1 MGQKVHPY
9 GFRLGVIRE
18 HKARWFAE
26 GKNYRDNLVEDLK
39 IREFILDRLDDASIS
54 DIIIER
60 AAGTVTITIET
71 AKPGIV
77 IGRGGRDV
85 DRLRREIEGMTDYKV
100 RVNVEETPNPD
111 TNAQLVA
118 ETIARQI
125 ERRTSHRRAMRQ
137 AIDRAMRMGAEGV
150 RCMVAGRLG
159 GAEIAR
165 TEAAGPE
172 GRVPLQT
179 LRGDVEYGFAE
190 AKTAYGHI
198 GVKVWVYNGEIL
210 PPLTD
215 QERQKRKERA
225 EQARQEAEQ
234 EAAEEAAAEQ
244 EAAEEEA
251 AEEQVPEEEAVA
263 EEVAEG
269 VGAEEAAEVSA
280 EETGAEQAAEE
291 ASAEESAEDETA
303 EEPEAESAAEE
314 AEEEDAAEETG
325 DEDLEDPLVAALQDE
340 TTEDEDTEEG

>member
-1 MGQKVHPY
+1 VGQKVHPY

-18 HKARWFAE
+18 HKGRWFAE

-39 IREFILDRLDDASIS
+39 IREFILDRLEDASIS
-54 DIIIER
+54 DIVIER

-85 DRLRREIEGMTDYKV
+85 DRLRRHIEGMTNYKV

-137 AIDRAMRMGAEGV
+137 AMDRAMRMGAEGV

-179 LRGDVEYGFAE
+179 LRGDVEYGFTE
-190 AKTAYGHI
+190 AKTGYGHI
-198 GVKVWVYNGEIL
+198 GVKVWIYNGEIL
-210 PPLTD
+210 PPLTEE
-215 QERQKRKERA
+215 ERQKRQERA
-225 EQARQEAEQ
+225 EEARREAE
-234 EAAEEAAAEQ
+234 EAKKAEAEAAREAKEAEAAEAAEEADEAAAEEAAAEDASAET
-244 EAAEEEA
+244 EAAEAQE
-251 AEEQVPEEEAVA
+251 
-263 EEVAEG
+263 
-269 VGAEEAAEVSA
+269 A
-280 EETGAEQAAEE
+280 EETEQSEAA
-291 ASAEESAEDETA
+291 D
-303 EEPEAESAAEE
+303 AAEE
-314 AEEEDAAEETG
+314 AEEET
-325 DEDLEDPLVAALQDE
+325 DEPADDLDTDPLVAALQDD
-340 TTEDEDTEEG
+340 TTEDEDADEG